1 MIVIAIQLSHF
12 NKCKMVSSEQLKP
25 AVKKKK
31 LYKVKC
37 SKDWVKSFAIVEV
50 NESPHAFY
58 CMACKKSVFCYCII

>member
-1 MIVIAIQLSHF
+1 
-12 NKCKMVSSEQLKP
+12 MVSSEQLKP